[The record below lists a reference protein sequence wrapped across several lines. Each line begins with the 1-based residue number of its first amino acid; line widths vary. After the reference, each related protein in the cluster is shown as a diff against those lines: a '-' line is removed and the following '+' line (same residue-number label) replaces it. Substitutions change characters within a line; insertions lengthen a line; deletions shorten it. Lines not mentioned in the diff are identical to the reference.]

1 MFSAGSETRAERRRS
16 ETRAERRP
24 APNGG
29 VFGGVGDPR
38 RTVGFGDPRRTV
50 GFGDPRRTANL
61 RTATRAERRLV
72 SSLTVALLTQ
82 KPRRRVL

>member
-38 RTVGFGDPRRTV
+38 RTVGFGDPRRTANL
-50 GFGDPRRTANL
+50 RTANL